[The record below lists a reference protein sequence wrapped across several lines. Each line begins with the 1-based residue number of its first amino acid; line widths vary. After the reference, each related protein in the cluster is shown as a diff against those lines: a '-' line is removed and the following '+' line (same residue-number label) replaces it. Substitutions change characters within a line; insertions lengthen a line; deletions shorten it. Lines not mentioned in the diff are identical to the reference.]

1 MDPYKLEY
9 EIKLSIKN
17 LGIEDNKNSFLA
29 VVAFTIDIFIHRLT
43 IIKCKKQ
50 HTVAPT

>member
-9 EIKLSIKN
+9 AIKLSIKYFGFEN
-17 LGIEDNKNSFLA
+17 NKKLFFTL
-29 VVAFTIDIFIHRLT
+29 VAFTIDIFIIT
-43 IIKCKKQ
+43 KCKIQ